1 MSKPLS
7 NIAWMDVETDGL
19 KTRGGHLLE
28 IACLV
33 TDAELNILDE
43 TGYEAVVHYAEPTAR
58 LIRERAD
65 PFVQQ
70 MHDKTGLW
78 VELSR
83 RGKGGAKPLTEID
96 AELFKYLR
104 QFGRTRTMPL
114 GGNSVRLDFN
124 FVEEFLPKTYGHL
137 DYHMID
143 VSTVAGLAHRWYP
156 DTERIQKHSD
166 HTAMVDIRESIREL
180 AYYRERVFKP
190 VSETCTGPTEQ
201 EVEMFLR
208 GIGLSDE
215 PDKFDSSIH
224 SWRCE
229 HPDRYGRCTCFQEV
243 QRDLTKLI
251 RGENE

>member
-1 MSKPLS
+1 MSKTLG

-28 IACLV
+28 VACLV
-33 TDAELNILDE
+33 TDPDLNILDE
-43 TGYEAVVHYAEPTAR
+43 TGYEAVVHYAEPKAR
-58 LIRERAD
+58 LIRGRAN

-78 VELSR
+78 AELSR
-83 RGKGGAKPLTEID
+83 KEAKPLTQID

-156 DTERIQKHSD
+156 EIERIEKRSD

-180 AYYRERVFKP
+180 AYYREAVFK
-190 VSETCTGPTEQ
+190 
-201 EVEMFLR
+201 
-208 GIGLSDE
+208 
-215 PDKFDSSIH
+215 
-224 SWRCE
+224 
-229 HPDRYGRCTCFQEV
+229 
-243 QRDLTKLI
+243 
-251 RGENE
+251 